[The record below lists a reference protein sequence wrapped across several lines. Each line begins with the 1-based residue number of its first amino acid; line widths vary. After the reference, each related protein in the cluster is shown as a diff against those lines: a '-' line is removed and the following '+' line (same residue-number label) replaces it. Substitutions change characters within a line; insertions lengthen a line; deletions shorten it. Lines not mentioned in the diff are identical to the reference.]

1 MPPTRAA
8 TLASKRRQTENVQ
21 PEGGAASKRKKLTVL
36 RDKKSNAA
44 SSTTQPFV
52 DATNAVEDKR
62 KQRIKLKTIQESKKG
77 PTVRTN
83 RATQLRNRKLPLS
96 SNGASSDENS
106 SQDVPSSQDSCT
118 SQENSHVSCSSQ
130 EASVKKEPVSPP
142 TPDGHK
148 RKQRDPP
155 PTGIT
160 DFDSRFDYFGSSD
173 TVKDI
178 FEYFSEREVLFI
190 CPPYMEQRKPQLSE
204 PMRAILV
211 DWMVEMQE
219 SFELT
224 HETLYLA
231 VKLMDIYLSKKEVLK
246 NKLQLVGAACMFI
259 SAKYEERVVST
270 PMLDDVKYIC
280 EDTYSQ
286 DEIKAMERDV
296 FRTIGFDL
304 GMPTSYTFL
313 RRMARTNGSSNRE
326 LTLARYILETSLM
339 DYSLSVGT
347 LESLKAAGA
356 LYLARKMTS
365 EASAWTASLTW
376 HSGISE
382 EALLPYATRLHSMLK
397 GRLNPSLKVV
407 RNKYSHEVFQ
417 KVATIPVPVSLS

>member
-1 MPPTRAA
+1 
-8 TLASKRRQTENVQ
+8 
-21 PEGGAASKRKKLTVL
+21 
-36 RDKKSNAA
+36 
-44 SSTTQPFV
+44 
-52 DATNAVEDKR
+52 
-62 KQRIKLKTIQESKKG
+62 
-77 PTVRTN
+77 
-83 RATQLRNRKLPLS
+83 
-96 SNGASSDENS
+96 
-106 SQDVPSSQDSCT
+106 
-118 SQENSHVSCSSQ
+118 
-130 EASVKKEPVSPP
+130 
-142 TPDGHK
+142 
-148 RKQRDPP
+148 
-155 PTGIT
+155 
-160 DFDSRFDYFGSSD
+160 
-173 TVKDI
+173 
-178 FEYFSEREVLFI
+178 
-190 CPPYMEQRKPQLSE
+190 
-204 PMRAILV
+204 
-211 DWMVEMQE
+211 
-219 SFELT
+219 
-224 HETLYLA
+224 
-231 VKLMDIYLSKKEVLK
+231 
-246 NKLQLVGAACMFI
+246 
-259 SAKYEERVVST
+259 
-270 PMLDDVKYIC
+270 IC

-365 EASAWTASLTW
+365 EAPTWTASLTW

-417 KVATIPVPVSLS
+417 KVATIPVPASLS